1 MHMLAQEWSGYAV
14 KLLHED
20 GEFDLYRGRRVGDE
34 PSVLLRVPLGDEPA
48 PAALRRMEHEYELRA
63 TLDPA
68 WAAQPITVQRRG
80 GQTVLVL
87 RDCGGE
93 PLAPLL
99 QEPNDLQWRLRVA
112 IALAAVIGKMHAS
125 GIVHRDIKPSH
136 ILVDRDTAD
145 VHLSGFGIAMP
156 GPLRRTEDTG
166 QAEVITGSPAYM
178 APEQTGY
185 VDWPIDFRTD
195 LYALGVTLYEL
206 MTGALPFY
214 ATDVMGWVHCHIAQ
228 RPQTPTTHAPDL
240 PAPVASIILKLLSK
254 AQHERYQSAHGVQA
268 DLEQCLQQWQARRR
282 IDDFPLGTQ
291 DTRSTLAMTDKLYGR
306 EREFAVLVNALD
318 RAASGATPEPVWV
331 TGYSGVGK
339 SALVNQLHTEL
350 ARFGAIYASGKA
362 DLYKREIPLGTL
374 AQAFQMPVR
383 EILSRSEDE
392 VIAWRHALRE
402 ALGTGGQLVVNLLP
416 ELELIVGPQPPLPEI
431 APQDAENFFH
441 TVIRRFLRAFAQ
453 ADHPLVLFLD
463 DIQWLDAASLRL
475 LESLVADADTKY
487 LLLVGAYRDNEVD
500 ALHPLWQVL
509 HRLRAAGVT
518 QHECS
523 LEPLSAGTL
532 FDLVADALGERSE
545 RVRALAGLVH
555 EKTGGNPFFAIQ
567 FLTNLL
573 AEALLEFDPRSA
585 RWQWDLAQIHAKR
598 FTDNVVEFM
607 IAKLQRLPQQTRAGL
622 EQIAALGISTS
633 VSTLAVLHEKPEDE
647 MLADLLPAVAE
658 GLVVHDG
665 SAVRLL
671 HDRIQEAAYA
681 LIPENERA
689 ALHLRIGRLLW
700 QRLETP
706 DATEGVFEVVHQLNR
721 GASLITDEDE
731 RVRLAELN
739 LRAGMR
745 ARQSGAYVAALSQFV
760 AGSEL
765 VAAKPDS
772 HTQALRFGLEFARA
786 ECEVLTGALGAAQER
801 LALLAT
807 QATSVP
813 QRAAVTVAR
822 MQLHQMLTQS
832 ERSTELA
839 LEFMRSVD
847 VHWSA
852 HPTAEDVAQE
862 FERVWHELGDRPV
875 ESLVDLPRM
884 QDPGQSGV
892 LDVLMAMQ
900 TAALFTDRNLFHLV
914 VGRMVHTSLVS
925 GNCDASCV
933 GYVYMNTYVGREF
946 GDYRLGCR
954 FGQLALQLVE
964 RGLDRFKASVFVT
977 FGWVVLPYTMPLRG
991 GVEWIRRA
999 FDVSEETGNVVY
1011 ACYCA
1016 FLVAPLRLSAGDP
1029 LDDVRQDVDFSL
1041 ALARKA
1047 HFDLLIASSIGY
1059 LRCIDR
1065 LCGALGSPDT
1075 ADREQIEF
1083 EQRLDS
1089 EPQLA
1094 ISASQYW
1101 IREVQSRFLAQDYH
1115 GALHAEAKAQAL
1127 SWMMLSAIEPPTIH
1141 AYGALARAALL
1152 GDMSERERPECLQRI
1167 RDDLMQLAAY
1177 AKNCPEN
1184 FADQEALVGAELARV
1199 EGRTAD
1205 AQRLYE
1211 QAIRLARQN
1220 GFMHQEAVANEL
1232 AGCFYEGQGLH
1243 TIAHALFRNARYGY
1257 QRWGARGKVQWL
1269 DMRYPT
1275 LREAHGTVAAAG
1287 TIHTP
1292 VAQLDLAAVV
1302 RAAQAVSSEIVLD
1315 KLIETLLVM
1324 AVQHAG
1330 AERGTLVLLHE
1341 GKPRV
1346 AAQAHTES
1354 DQVQVTLRQAEVT
1367 KADVPDRVLQY
1378 VLRTRHSAA
1387 LDDPACAPL
1396 FAEDGPAAQ
1405 GPLKSAICL
1414 PLVKQTKVLGAVYLE
1429 NRHSPARL
1437 TAARRDVLHVL
1448 ASQAAISLENADL
1461 YSDLAAE
1468 NRQRQQVEEA
1478 LRQSLSRIRRLVESN
1493 IIGVF
1498 FWHMDGRIDDANDS
1512 FLDMLGYTRDDL
1524 LAGRLQWTDL
1534 TPEGH
1539 EAADA
1544 RGAEEIRSTG
1554 VCRAYEKEYL
1564 HRDGHRVP
1572 VLIGAASVDGT
1583 PDAGVAYVLDLT
1595 ERKRAEIERRA
1606 REAAEAASQAKGEF
1620 LASVS
1625 HEIRTPMNA
1634 IMGMSY
1640 LALQGDL
1647 GSQQRRYIRTVHESA
1662 ESLLSIINDILDF
1675 SKIEA
1680 GKLDMES
1687 IEFNLSDV
1695 MESLIGMVGMK
1706 AQEKQLELLFEQSP
1720 RVPVDVVGDPSRLRQ
1735 ILVNLANN
1743 AIKFTERGEIVISVD
1758 LLRREEASV
1767 WLRFEVRDTGI
1778 GMSEQQQRQLFQ
1790 PFSQADA
1797 SISRRY
1803 GGTGLGLAI
1812 CRRLVDLMEGH
1823 IEVESQPG
1831 EGSRFS
1837 FTVHLG
1843 LQARAAQPAEDD
1855 ALKNERIFVVED
1867 NEAAL
1872 QILLGML
1879 RSFGCICDGA
1889 RDGEQALQTLAQAD
1903 LRREPYDAILIDW
1916 KMPRMD
1922 GIECARQIVRG
1933 PLRRIPVVVMVND
1946 FDRDILE
1953 RRLGEQHIE
1962 VAALLTKPVTRSN
1975 LLDACHTALARTAP
1989 KPRRTVR
1996 EEAMR
2001 DNRASLRGARLLLVE
2016 DNAINQEVACDV
2028 LERAGIQMAVAENG
2042 QEAIDMLAHEAF
2054 DGVLM
2059 DCQMPVMDG
2068 YTATRRLR
2076 EQERLRDLP
2085 IIAMTASAM
2094 AGDREKAIAAGM
2106 NDHISKPLQVDDL
2119 FSTLA
2124 RWIRPAGGTD
2134 AGSGTT
2140 LSPGAAEDPLGKLP
2154 GIDPATWRKAGMGD
2168 DAMYRRMLKKFL
2180 HAQHDFPAPF
2190 LEALAAGDM
2199 PAAGRL
2205 AHTLKSL
2212 AGTLGAHGVERTARA
2227 LEQACIDGLDMLRL
2241 EALVRDVSRELEP
2254 VLSGLRTLD
2263 S

>member
-1 MHMLAQEWSGYAV
+1 MHMLSQEWSGYAV

-20 GEFDLYRGRRVGDE
+20 GEFDLYRGRRVGDDS
-34 PSVLLRVPLGDEPA
+34 SVLLRVPLGDEPS
-48 PAALRRMEHEYELRA
+48 PAALRRMAHEYELRA
-63 TLDPA
+63 ALDPA
-68 WAAQPITVQRRG
+68 WSAQPIAMHSRG
-80 GQTVLVL
+80 RQTVLVL
-87 RDCGGE
+87 GDCGGE

-99 QEPNDLQWRLRVA
+99 KQPHDLPWRLRVA
-112 IALAAVIGKMHAS
+112 IALAAAIDKMHAH
-125 GIVHRDIKPSH
+125 GIVHRDIKPPH
-136 ILVDRDTAD
+136 VLVDHDTAA
-145 VHLSGFGIAMP
+145 VHLTGFGIAMS
-156 GPLRRTEDTG
+156 GERAEVAG
-166 QAEVITGSPAYM
+166 QADIITGSPAYM

-195 LYALGVTLYEL
+195 LYAFGVTLYEL
-206 MTGALPFY
+206 MTGALPFS

-228 RPQTPTTHAPDL
+228 PPQTPTAHAPDL

-268 DLEQCLQQWQARRR
+268 DLERCLQQWQARGR
-282 IDDFPLGTQ
+282 IDDFPIGTQ

-318 RAASGATPEPVWV
+318 GAASGATPEPVWV

-339 SALVNQLHTEL
+339 SALVRQLHTEL
-350 ARFGAIYASGKA
+350 ARFGAIFASGKA

-374 AQAFQMPVR
+374 AQAFHMPVR

-431 APQDAENFFH
+431 APQDAEHFFH
-441 TVIRRFLRAFAQ
+441 AVIRRFLRAFAQ

-523 LEPLSAGTL
+523 LGPLSADTL
-532 FDLVADALGERSE
+532 FELVADALGERSE

-573 AEALLEFDPRSA
+573 AEALLAFDPRSA

-607 IAKLQRLPQQTRAGL
+607 IAKLQRLPERTRAGL
-622 EQIAALGISTS
+622 EQIAALGISAS

-681 LIPENERA
+681 LIPEDERA

-700 QRLETP
+700 QRLEAP
-706 DATEGVFEVVHQLNR
+706 DATEGVFEVVNQLNR
-721 GASLITDEDE
+721 GATLITDEDE
-731 RVRLAELN
+731 RLRLADLN
-739 LRAGMR
+739 LNAGMR
-745 ARQSGAYVAALSQFV
+745 ARQSGAYASALSHFV

-765 VAAKPDS
+765 VAAHPDR
-772 HTQALRFGLEFARA
+772 HPHALRFGLEFARA

-801 LALLAT
+801 LASLAT
-807 QATSVP
+807 QAAGVP

-884 QDPGQSGV
+884 QDAGQSGV

-946 GDYRLGCR
+946 GDYRLGFR

-1041 ALARKA
+1041 TLARKA

-1075 ADREQIEF
+1075 PDREQIEY

-1127 SWMMLSAIEPPTIH
+1127 SWLMLSAIEPPTIH
-1141 AYGALARAALL
+1141 TYAALARTALVN
-1152 GDMSERERPECLQRI
+1152 DMSEGERPACLQRV
-1167 RDDLMQLAAY
+1167 RDDLLQLSAY
-1177 AKNCPEN
+1177 AKHCPEN

-1205 AQRLYE
+1205 AERLYE

-1220 GFMHQEAVANEL
+1220 GLMHQEAVANEL

-1257 QRWGARGKVQWL
+1257 QRWGARRKVQWL

-1275 LREAHGTVAAAG
+1275 LREAHGTAAAAG

-1346 AAQAHTES
+1346 AAQAHTET
-1354 DQVQVTLRQAEVT
+1354 DKVQVTLRQAEVT

-1378 VLRTRHSAA
+1378 VLRTRQSAA

-1396 FAEDGPAAQ
+1396 FAEDDPAAQ
-1405 GPLKSAICL
+1405 GPLRSAICL
-1414 PLVKQTKVLGAVYLE
+1414 PLVKQMTVLGAVYLE
-1429 NRHSPARL
+1429 NRRSPAKL
-1437 TAARRDVLHVL
+1437 TAARRDVLHVI

-1461 YSDLAAE
+1461 YSNLAAE
-1468 NRQRQQVEEA
+1468 NRERERAQEA
-1478 LRQSLSRIRRLVESN
+1478 LRQSLQRVQRLVESN
-1493 IIGVF
+1493 IIGVM
-1498 FWHMDGRIDDANDS
+1498 FWHADGRIDDANDS
-1512 FLDMLGYTRDDL
+1512 FLNVLGYTRDDL
-1524 LAGRLQWTDL
+1524 QSGRVRWDNL
-1534 TPEGH
+1534 TSPGY

-1544 RGAEEIRSTG
+1544 RALQEVRDTG
-1554 VCRAYEKEYL
+1554 VCRPYEKEFL

-1572 VLIGAASVDGT
+1572 VLIGGASLDGT
-1583 PDAGVAYVLDLT
+1583 QEAGVAYVLDLT
-1595 ERKRAEIERRA
+1595 ERKRAEVERRA
-1606 REAAEAASQAKGEF
+1606 REAAEAASRAKGEF
-1620 LASVS
+1620 LANVS

-1640 LALQGDL
+1640 LALQGTL
-1647 GSQQRRYIRTVHESA
+1647 EPRQRRYIQTVHESA
-1662 ESLLSIINDILDF
+1662 ESLLGIINDILDF

-1680 GKLDMES
+1680 GRLDMES

-1695 MESLIGMVGMK
+1695 MESLIGLVGMK
-1706 AQEKQLELLFEQSP
+1706 AQEKQLEFLFEQSP
-1720 RVPVDVVGDPSRLRQ
+1720 QVPVALVGDPSRLRQ
-1735 ILVNLANN
+1735 VLVNLANN
-1743 AIKFTERGEIVISVD
+1743 AIKFTERGEVVIGVE
-1758 LLRREEASV
+1758 LLNRNEQSA
-1767 WLRFEVRDTGI
+1767 WLRFEVRDTGV
-1778 GMSEQQQRQLFQ
+1778 GMSAEQQRKLFEA
-1790 PFSQADA
+1790 FSQGDA

-1812 CRRLVDLMEGH
+1812 CRRLVGLMGGE
-1823 IEVESQPG
+1823 IEVDSQPG
-1831 EGSRFS
+1831 AGSQFR

-1843 LQARAAQPAEDD
+1843 LQAHPSNAREIGDN
-1855 ALKNERIFVVED
+1855 ALAGTRILVVDD
-1867 NEAAL
+1867 NEAARR
-1872 QILLGML
+1872 ILAGML
-1879 RSFGCICDGA
+1879 AYFGCVCEATGDGA
-1889 RDGEQALQTLAQAD
+1889 QALRMLAQA
-1903 LRREPYDAILIDW
+1903 RSRHPYDAILIDW
-1916 KMPRMD
+1916 NMPQMD
-1922 GIECARQIVRG
+1922 GIECAREIALGGHGQHAPIVM
-1933 PLRRIPVVVMVND
+1933 MVAG

-1953 RRLGEQHIE
+1953 QRLREE
-1962 VAALLTKPVTRSN
+1962 TLNVAALLTKPVTPSN
-1975 LLDACHTALARTAP
+1975 LLDACRTALGRAGQRPT
-1989 KPRRTVR
+1989 RRTVR
-1996 EEAMR
+1996 EEAMK
-2001 DNRASLRGARLLLVE
+2001 DHQASLRGARILLAE
-2016 DNAINQEVACDV
+2016 DNAINQEVVCDV
-2028 LERAGIQMAVAENG
+2028 LERAGIHVTVVENG
-2042 QEAIDMLAHEAF
+2042 QEAIDALDREAF

-2068 YTATRRLR
+2068 YTATKMLR

-2106 NDHISKPLQVDDL
+2106 NDHISKPLHVDDL
-2119 FSTLA
+2119 FATLA
-2124 RWIRPAGGTD
+2124 RWIRPAGGAE
-2134 AGSGTT
+2134 AGA
-2140 LSPGAAEDPLGKLP
+2140 SPRDSAPSALDVLP
-2154 GIDPATWRKAGMGD
+2154 GIDPEEWRKRGMGD
-2168 DAMYRRMLKKFL
+2168 DAMFRRMLKKFL
-2180 HAQHDFPAPF
+2180 QAQQDFTPLF
-2190 LEALAAGDM
+2190 LQALGAGDLLAA
-2199 PAAGRL
+2199 RRQ

-2212 AGTLGAHGVERTARA
+2212 AGMLGAHGVARA
-2227 LEQACIDGLDMLRL
+2227 AETLEQGCIDGLANQHL
-2241 EALVRDVSRELEP
+2241 EALLKDVSRELEP
-2254 VLSGLRTLD
+2254 VLEGLRALD
-2263 S
+2263 SPS